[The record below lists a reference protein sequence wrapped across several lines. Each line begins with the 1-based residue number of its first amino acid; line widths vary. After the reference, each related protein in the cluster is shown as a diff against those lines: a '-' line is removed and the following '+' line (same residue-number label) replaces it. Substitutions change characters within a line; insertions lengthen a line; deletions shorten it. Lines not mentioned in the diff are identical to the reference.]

1 MRSAHVL
8 CIDLA
13 GQAGCVVAALHAQN
27 MQVEVV
33 GDLATAEQR
42 LRSAAPE
49 VALLVATAIGSCEC
63 DKLGAFV
70 RRHSSVV
77 WVGAFDAASIAAC
90 GELIVNCLFDH
101 HTLPF
106 DVSRLVSTLGHA
118 RGHAALRRTVLST
131 AAAPVAREMPLIL
144 GNSRASRDLLWRI
157 RRVAE
162 VDAPVLITGESGSG
176 KELAA
181 QYIHRA
187 SSRAAH
193 PFVAVNCGAIPG
205 SLIQSELFGHEKG
218 SFTGADRDK
227 RGIVEAA
234 NGGTLFLDEIGDL
247 SRELQVTLLRFLQEK
262 TITRVGSARP
272 IHVDVRV
279 VAATHVALE
288 RAVVRGD
295 FREDLYYRLNVLS
308 VYVPPLRERADDIEV
323 LAQHF
328 FRKFEAEKSARLA
341 GFSDRAIAAMRA
353 HRWPGNVRE
362 LINRVRRAMV
372 MAPGRLITPPDLGLD
387 AGAAAGAAAALDE
400 ARTHA
405 EQSAIAASLA
415 RAGGNV
421 TAAAKHLRVSRMTL
435 YRLMAKHGLTDFAA
449 TRHRHGLPIEGGDG
463 DVGDRDV
470 ADPQSGPDR

>member
-1 MRSAHVL
+1 ML

-13 GQAGCVVAALHAQN
+13 GQAGNAVAVLRTQDAQ
-27 MQVEVV
+27 VDVV
-33 GDLATAEQR
+33 GDLAAAEQR

-49 VALLVATAIGSCEC
+49 VVLLVATAIGSLEC
-63 DKLGAFV
+63 DQLSAFV
-70 RRHSSVV
+70 RQHPSVV

-90 GELIVNCLFDH
+90 RELIVNCLFDH

-106 DVSRLVSTLGHA
+106 DVARLASTLGHA
-118 RGHAALRRTVLST
+118 RGHAALRRTVLS
-131 AAAPVAREMPLIL
+131 AVNAPVARELPLII
-144 GNSRASRDLLWRI
+144 GNSKASRDLLWRI

-162 VDAPVLITGESGSG
+162 VDAPVLVTGESGSG

-187 SSRAAH
+187 SSRAGR

-247 SRELQVTLLRFLQEK
+247 SRDLQVNLLRFLQEK
-262 TITRVGSARP
+262 TITRVGSSRP
-272 IHVDVRV
+272 IGVDVRV
-279 VAATHVALE
+279 ISATHVALE
-288 RAVVRGD
+288 RAVACGD

-308 VYVPPLRERADDIEV
+308 VFVPPLRERTDDIEV

-328 FRKFEAEKSARLA
+328 FRKFEAEKSARLT

-353 HRWPGNVRE
+353 HPWPGNVRE
-362 LINRVRRAMV
+362 LVNRVRRAMV
-372 MAPGRLITPPDLGLD
+372 MAPGRLITPADLGL
-387 AGAAAGAAAALDE
+387 APGAATGAAAALDE

-415 RAGGNV
+415 QAGGNV
-421 TAAAKHLRVSRMTL
+421 TAAARHLRVSRMTL
-435 YRLMAKHGLTDFAA
+435 YRLMAKHGLTDYAA
-449 TRHRHGLPIEGGDG
+449 TRHRHGLPIEGGDR
-463 DVGDRDV
+463 DAGDRDTLG
-470 ADPQSGPDR
+470 PRSEPDR